1 MSFDGT
7 QGIAVHSLAPPH
19 SMTWATL
26 PDTTWVWQLDENA
39 DGSTRLVTRVRSR
52 YRWLSPSIAFSML
65 LEFADTWMMRTMLL
79 NLRERAEGRTPIRS
93 DP

>member
-1 MSFDGT
+1 MGLAARRKRGRLDATGHT
-7 QGIAVHSLAPPH
+7 RALAIPVAV
-19 SMTWATL
+19 TL
-26 PDTTWVWQLDENA
+26 H
-39 DGSTRLVTRVRSR
+39 RL
-52 YRWLSPSIAFSML
+52 SML